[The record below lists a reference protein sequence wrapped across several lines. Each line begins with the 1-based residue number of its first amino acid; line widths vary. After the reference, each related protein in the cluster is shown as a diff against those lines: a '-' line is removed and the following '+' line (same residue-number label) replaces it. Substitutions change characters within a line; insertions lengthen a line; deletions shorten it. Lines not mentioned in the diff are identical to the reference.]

1 MIELKTQL
9 FDYQKKAVEKL
20 SKVKVGALYME
31 MGTGK
36 TRTALEL
43 IEHRMSKG
51 KVNHILWLCPCT
63 VKADLRRNLQQHAI
77 ISDDILTIC
86 GIETLSSSIKSF
98 YKLMDLVM
106 AKECYLI
113 VDESNLVKNPFAI
126 RSRNIL
132 RLAEECKYKLIL
144 NGTPITKNVADL
156 FAQWQILDWRILGY
170 RSFYSFAANH
180 LEYDKKYKKMV
191 RNVLDLDYLMDKI
204 SPYTY
209 QIRKDECL
217 SLPSKMC
224 DTYFFTLTEDQ
235 YTHYRHVVDD
245 FLSEKILEQMQ
256 NTDLEF
262 DTLIYRTFNAL
273 QEVTSGQRITTPAYL
288 HTQHENFFKIIEDN
302 PRIKAL
308 EEIVKWFND
317 EKIIIWC
324 KYKHEIDDIYN
335 ILSNKNYKCCK
346 YYGKL
351 SFKKREESIRLFK
364 NDYQILIA
372 NNACGS
378 YGLNLQ
384 FCHNMI
390 YYNNDWNWATR
401 AQSEDRVHRIGQDS
415 KISIVSICAE
425 FTIDERILEC
435 LQRKENLSDS
445 FKNHLKEQQKALSWL
460 MGKGAQI

>member
-1 MIELKTQL
+1 MMIKLKTQL
-9 FDYQKKAVEKL
+9 FDYQKAAVKKL

-43 IEHRMSKG
+43 INHRMGKG

-86 GIETLSSSIKSF
+86 GIETLSSSIKTF

-106 AKECYLI
+106 TKECYLI

-144 NGTPITKNVADL
+144 NGTPVTKNIADL

-170 RSFYSFAANH
+170 KSFYSFVANH

-191 RNVLDLDYLMDKI
+191 RNVLNLDYLMDKI

-217 SLPSKMC
+217 NLPGKMY

-235 YTHYRHVVDD
+235 YTHYRYVVDD

-288 HTQHENFFKIIEDN
+288 HTQHESFFKIIEDN

-364 NDYQILIA
+364 NDCQILIA

-460 MGKGAQI
+460 MGKGA

>member
-43 IEHRMSKG
+43 IKHRMSKG